1 MAKVF
6 EEKDDERIEFVV
18 LRNSVPI
25 HIHTSKN
32 LETTLRKY
40 YQIAHNKPELDD
52 NDELIL
58 SKKAKNLYK
67 RGKTKIKKFLFL
79 KINNINL
86 DQLADKN

>member
-52 NDELIL
+52 ND
-58 SKKAKNLYK
+58 
-67 RGKTKIKKFLFL
+67 
-79 KINNINL
+79 
-86 DQLADKN
+86 